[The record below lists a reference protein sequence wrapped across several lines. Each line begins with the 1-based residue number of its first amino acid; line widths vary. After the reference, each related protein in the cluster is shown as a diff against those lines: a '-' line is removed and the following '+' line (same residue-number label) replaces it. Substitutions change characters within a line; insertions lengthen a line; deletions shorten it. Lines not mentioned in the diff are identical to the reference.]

1 MIGIELVAEM
11 EIVVLHSLT
20 ESQSYDIQGLIKE
33 LVPGLC
39 VSRERLVALVAAL
52 GTHFFVAVGDDG
64 HIVGCATLC
73 VFDTPTGRKAC
84 VEDVVV
90 NPACRGQ
97 HIGKKLMEHIID
109 FARRELGDVDLH
121 LTSSPRRVAA
131 NNLYRSVG
139 FQQRE
144 TNVYNLVIRSSVS
157 VVSRLRE
164 FIENEGRSCSMDLA
178 GITPEYVYRM
188 WGGTVAL
195 EEIAAGLEDI
205 RNNGV
210 E

>member
-1 MIGIELVAEM
+1 MGIVELQ
-11 EIVVLHSLT
+11 SLT
-20 ESQSYDIQGLIKE
+20 EPWVLDIQALIKE
-33 LVPGLC
+33 LVPTLD
-39 VSRERLVALVAAL
+39 VSADWLSALVAAH
-52 GTHFFVAVGDDG
+52 GTHFFAAVEDDG

-73 VFDTPTGRKAC
+73 VFDSPTGRKAC

-90 NPACRGQ
+90 NPACRGK
-97 HIGKKLMEHIID
+97 HIGRELMEHIID
-109 FARRELGDVDLH
+109 FARRELGDVELH

-144 TNVYNLVIRSSVS
+144 TNVYNLEFKGS

-164 FIENEGRSCSMDLA
+164 FIEIEGRSCSIDLA

-188 WGGTVAL
+188 WGGKVPL
-195 EEIAAGLEDI
+195 DEIEAGLNVIKGEFDALYKQ
-205 RNNGV
+205 
-210 E
+210 

>member
-11 EIVVLHSLT
+11 ELVVLHSLT
-20 ESQSYDIQGLIKE
+20 ESQLHDVQELINE
-33 LVPGLC
+33 LVPGLS
-39 VSRERLVALVAAL
+39 VSRERLVALVAAP
-52 GTHFFVAVGDDG
+52 GTHFFAAVEDDG
-64 HIVGCATLC
+64 HVVGCATLC
-73 VFDTPTGRKAC
+73 VFDTPTGLKAC
-84 VEDVVV
+84 VEDVVI
-90 NPACRGQ
+90 NPPCRGQ
-97 HIGKKLMEHIID
+97 HIGRKLMEHIID

-144 TNVYNLVIRSSVS
+144 TNVYNLEIRGS

-164 FIENEGRSCSMDLA
+164 FIENEGRSCSMDFA

-195 EEIAAGLEDI
+195 EEISKALEVIKKD
-205 RNNGV
+205 NH
-210 E
+210 

>member
-1 MIGIELVAEM
+1 MA
-11 EIVVLHSLT
+11 EIVELKSLT
-20 ESQSYDIQGLIKE
+20 ESQALDVQALIKE
-33 LVPGLC
+33 LVPGLS
-39 VSRERLVALVAAL
+39 VLSERLVSVVEAS
-52 GTHFFVAVGDDG
+52 GTHFFAAVEDNG
-64 HIVGCATLC
+64 HVVGCATLC

-90 NPACRGQ
+90 NPDCRGQ
-97 HIGKKLMEHIID
+97 HIGRMLMEHIID

-121 LTSSPRRVAA
+121 LTSSSRRVAA

-144 TNVYNLVIRSSVS
+144 TNVYNLEIRSS

-188 WGGTVAL
+188 WGGTVPL
-195 EEIAAGLEDI
+195 EEIEAGLKIVKGE
-205 RNNGV
+205 
-210 E
+210 

>member
-1 MIGIELVAEM
+1 MGIVL
-11 EIVVLHSLT
+11 LHSLT
-20 ESQSYDIQGLIKE
+20 ESQLLDVQELIKE

-39 VSRERLVALVAAL
+39 VSSDRLAALVAAQ
-52 GTHFFVAVGDDG
+52 GTHFFAAVEDDG
-64 HIVGCATLC
+64 HVVGCATLC
-73 VFDTPTGRKAC
+73 VFDTPTGLKAC

-97 HIGKKLMEHIID
+97 KIGRKLMEHIID
-109 FARRELGDVDLH
+109 FSHRELGDVDLH
-121 LTSSPRRVAA
+121 LTSSPRRVSA

-144 TNVYNLVIRSSVS
+144 TNVYNLEIRSS

-195 EEIAAGLEDI
+195 EEIFDALEVI
-205 RNNGV
+205 RK
-210 E
+210 ESY

>member
-1 MIGIELVAEM
+1 MV
-11 EIVVLHSLT
+11 EIVELKSLT
-20 ESQSYDIQGLIKE
+20 ESQSLDVQALIKE
-33 LVPGLC
+33 LVPGLS
-39 VSRERLVALVAAL
+39 VSAERLVSIVEAS
-52 GTHFFVAVGDDG
+52 GTHFFAAVEDNG
-64 HIVGCATLC
+64 HVVGCATLC
-73 VFDTPTGRKAC
+73 VFDTPTGRKAS

-90 NPACRGQ
+90 NPVCRGQ
-97 HIGKKLMEHIID
+97 HIGRTLMEHIINY
-109 FARRELGDVDLH
+109 ARRELGDVDLH

-139 FQQRE
+139 FHLRE

-188 WGGTVAL
+188 WGGTVPL
-195 EEIAAGLEDI
+195 EEIEAGLKVIKGE
-205 RNNGV
+205 
-210 E
+210 

>member
-1 MIGIELVAEM
+1 MM
-11 EIVVLHSLT
+11 EIILLRSLN
-20 ESQSYDIQGLIKE
+20 ESQLLDVQELIKE

-39 VSRERLVALVAAL
+39 VSAERLAALVAAP
-52 GTHFFVAVGDDG
+52 GTYFFAAVEDDG
-64 HIVGCATLC
+64 HVVGCATLC
-73 VFDTPTGRKAC
+73 VFDTPTGRKAS

-97 HIGKKLMEHIID
+97 HIGRKLMEFIID
-109 FARRELGDVDLH
+109 YARRELGDVELH

-144 TNVYNLVIRSSVS
+144 TNVYNLEIKGSII
-157 VVSRLRE
+157 SRLRE
-164 FIENEGRSCSMDLA
+164 LIENEGRSCSMDIA

-188 WGGTVAL
+188 WGGTIAL
-195 EEIAAGLEDI
+195 EEISEALEVI
-205 RNNGV
+205 RKDSY
-210 E
+210 

>member
-1 MIGIELVAEM
+1 MEIIELQ
-11 EIVVLHSLT
+11 SLT
-20 ESQSYDIQGLIKE
+20 ESQSFDVQALIKE
-33 LVPGLC
+33 LVPGLS
-39 VSRERLVALVAAL
+39 VSVERLVSVVEAP
-52 GTHFFVAVGDDG
+52 GTHFFAAVGDDG
-64 HIVGCATLC
+64 RIVGCATLC

-97 HIGKKLMEHIID
+97 HIGRKLMEHIID

-144 TNVYNLVIRSSVS
+144 TNVYNLEIRSYVI
-157 VVSRLRE
+157 SRLRE
-164 FIENEGRSCSMDLA
+164 FIENEGRSCSMNLA

-195 EEIAAGLEDI
+195 EEISEALEVI
-205 RNNGV
+205 RK
-210 E
+210 ESY

>member
-1 MIGIELVAEM
+1 MGIVELQ
-11 EIVVLHSLT
+11 SLT
-20 ESQSYDIQGLIKE
+20 EPWVLDIQALIKE
-33 LVPGLC
+33 LVPTLD
-39 VSRERLVALVAAL
+39 VSADWLSALVTAP
-52 GTHFFVAVGDDG
+52 GTHFFAAVDDDG
-64 HIVGCATLC
+64 HVVGCATLC

-90 NPACRGQ
+90 NPACRGK
-97 HIGKKLMEHIID
+97 HIGRKLMEHIIE

-144 TNVYNLVIRSSVS
+144 TNVYNLEIRSS

-188 WGGTVAL
+188 WGGKVPL
-195 EEIAAGLEDI
+195 EEIEAGLKVIKGEF
-205 RNNGV
+205 
-210 E
+210 

>member
-1 MIGIELVAEM
+1 MI
-11 EIVVLHSLT
+11 EIVLLRSLT
-20 ESQSYDIQGLIKE
+20 ESQLLDVHEQIKE

-39 VSRERLVALVAAL
+39 VSSERLALLVSTP
-52 GTHFFVAVGDDG
+52 GTHFFAAERDDG
-64 HIVGCATLC
+64 HVVGCATLC
-73 VFDTPTGRKAC
+73 VFDAPTGRKAS

-97 HIGKKLMEHIID
+97 HIGRKLMEHIID
-109 FARRELGDVDLH
+109 FARREFGDVDLH

-139 FQQRE
+139 FQLRE
-144 TNVYNLVIRSSVS
+144 TNVYNLEIKGS

-195 EEIAAGLEDI
+195 EEIEAGLHHI
-205 RNNGV
+205 RN
-210 E
+210 ERP

>member
-1 MIGIELVAEM
+1 MA
-11 EIVVLHSLT
+11 EIVELKSLT
-20 ESQSYDIQGLIKE
+20 ESQALDIQALIKE
-33 LVPGLC
+33 LVPGLS
-39 VSRERLVALVAAL
+39 VSSERLVSVFEAPGA
-52 GTHFFVAVGDDG
+52 HFFAAVGDDG

-73 VFDTPTGRKAC
+73 VFDTPTGRKAS

-97 HIGKKLMEHIID
+97 HIGRKLMEHIID
-109 FARRELGDVDLH
+109 FARREFGDVDLH

-144 TNVYNLVIRSSVS
+144 TNVYNLEIRSS

-178 GITPEYVYRM
+178 GITPEYVCRM
-188 WGGTVAL
+188 WGGTVPL
-195 EEIAAGLEDI
+195 GEIEAGLKVIKGEFS
-205 RNNGV
+205 
-210 E
+210 

>member
-1 MIGIELVAEM
+1 MI
-11 EIVVLHSLT
+11 EIVLLHSLT
-20 ESQSYDIQGLIKE
+20 ESQLHDVRELSKE
-33 LVPGLC
+33 LVPGHS
-39 VSRERLVALVAAL
+39 VSSVRLAALVAVP
-52 GTHFFVAVGDDG
+52 GTHFFAAVEEDG
-64 HIVGCATLC
+64 HIVGCATLS
-73 VFDTPTGRKAC
+73 VFDTPTGRKAS

-97 HIGKKLMEHIID
+97 HIGRKLMEHIID
-109 FARRELGDVDLH
+109 FARRELGDVELH
-121 LTSSPRRVAA
+121 LTSNPRRVAA

-144 TNVYNLVIRSSVS
+144 TNVYNLEIKGS

-164 FIENEGRSCSMDLA
+164 FIENEGRSCSMDLG

-188 WGGTVAL
+188 WGGTVPL
-195 EEIAAGLEDI
+195 DEINDGLRVI
-205 RNNGV
+205 RG